1 MFRKGYDFNKFL
13 SYKDKLAKELHIKD
27 WKKEYVYDC
36 KVIYINTI
44 ELRDMLRTM
53 YSANFFGVPFSFL
66 NLDQIVSINLQTK
79 QLRCIVSD
87 MDSLYKTSIFPIP
100 MTITHRKKIYNDL
113 ILMRREF
120 IKSQQN

>member
-13 SYKDKLAKELHIKD
+13 SHKDRMAKELNIKD

-36 KVIYINTI
+36 KVIYINSVK
-44 ELRDMLRTM
+44 LRDILRTM
-53 YSANFFGVPFSFL
+53 YPTDFFGVPFSFL
-66 NLDQIVSINLQTK
+66 NLDQIVSINLETK
-79 QLRCIVSD
+79 KLRYIVTD
-87 MDSLYKTSIFPIP
+87 MDSLYATSIYPKP
-100 MTITHRKKIYNDL
+100 STITHRKKIYNDL

>member
-13 SYKDKLAKELHIKD
+13 SYKDKVAKELHIKD

-36 KVIYINTI
+36 KVIYINSI
-44 ELRDMLRTM
+44 ELRDMLRNM
-53 YSANFFGVPFSFL
+53 YPTDFFGVPFSFL
-66 NLDQIVSINLQTK
+66 NLYQIVSINLKTK
-79 QLRCIVSD
+79 KLRYIVSN
-87 MDSLYKTSIFPIP
+87 MDHPYPSATNFKPFV
-100 MTITHRKKIYNDL
+100 ITHRKKIYNDL